1 MAMSIRRAA
10 PASEPPFSLGFVPS
24 SQAALKPTATQ
35 AGASSGRSFTLSLDR
50 ILPEKPQPRAE
61 AAAAAAASL
70 ATVNADAAAANR
82 TRELLCLS
90 GTVESLKSRLGVA
103 TERAAEA
110 DRQLQLVTRLLVSER
125 NATREKLQ
133 AAENESVRTQ
143 GDVEALQSK
152 ANALKLQVDD
162 WQTRHDTVS
171 ASVGTLQAECAQ
183 GRTRADMLS
192 GCCAQ
197 LEEQKVELADQ
208 LAHVQARHES
218 VSSTH
223 VDLEAHAEALQERVQ
238 ALTDGRDRLA
248 EELLLLQ
255 ARHQASSVTRID
267 LEAHAQELQ
276 ERVNVLAADRDR
288 LPEHQQSQAIDATAD
303 VVAGSSPKQP
313 AAAAAA
319 AAVGAASAVHGE
331 RPVPGMRYGRTA
343 AHKQCLL
350 PVVSSVAASF
360 ARQEC
365 AGGAGSTPLSVA
377 FIGDTCVSIA
387 AASSDVGAEQA
398 TLMANAVVD
407 DLKTFFASEQSA

>member
-1 MAMSIRRAA
+1 
-10 PASEPPFSLGFVPS
+10 
-24 SQAALKPTATQ
+24 
-35 AGASSGRSFTLSLDR
+35 
-50 ILPEKPQPRAE
+50 
-61 AAAAAAASL
+61 
-70 ATVNADAAAANR
+70 VNADAAAANR

>member
-10 PASEPPFSLGFVPS
+10 PASEPPLSLGLVPS
-24 SQAALKPTATQ
+24 AQATLKPTATQ
-35 AGASSGRSFTLSLDR
+35 AGASSGRCFTLSLDG
-50 ILPEKPQPRAE
+50 ILPEKPQPQAE

-70 ATVNADAAAANR
+70 ATVNAAADAANR
-82 TRELLCLS
+82 TRELLSLS

-110 DRQLQLVTRLLVSER
+110 DRQLQLVTKLLVSER
-125 NATREKLQ
+125 KATREKLQ
-133 AAENESVRTQ
+133 AAENESVRTR

-197 LEEQKVELADQ
+197 LEAQKVELADQ

-223 VDLEAHAEALQERVQ
+223 VDLEAHAEALQEHVQ

-248 EELLLLQ
+248 EELSLLQ
-255 ARHQASSVTRID
+255 ARHQSASVTRID

-276 ERVNVLAADRDR
+276 ERVNVLAADRER

-303 VVAGSSPKQP
+303 GV
-313 AAAAAA
+313 AAAVGA

-365 AGGAGSTPLSVA
+365 AGGPGATPLSVA
-377 FIGDTCVSIA
+377 FIGDTCVSIP
-387 AASSDVGAEQA
+387 AASSEVGAEQA
-398 TLMANAVVD
+398 TIMANAVVD